1 MSDKQDTGKL
11 FTNLFWEI
19 LAFTTLI
26 GSIIIFWQNNLVL
39 LTAVL
44 IQCLVALW
52 YWHERYD
59 ITFFLVI
66 SVFGT
71 VAEGVF
77 VRSGIWQYNNP
88 TLYGVPLWFPFAFG
102 TTALIS
108 QRLALTLTEIWNK
121 VAQKR

>member
-102 TTALIS
+102 TTDLIS
-108 QRLALTLTEIWNK
+108 KKLA
-121 VAQKR
+121 